1 MENVTL
7 APFFVVGISVKT
19 SNDAGKAA
27 IDIPA
32 LWARFIGE
40 NIGAKIVNKLRDE
53 VYSIYT
59 DYEGDYTQ
67 PYTTVIGYAVQD
79 LDEVPEGM
87 RGVTIAGGTYQ
98 KYALK
103 GNMQEGL
110 VFNAWLD
117 IWKSGISRA
126 YTTDFEVYGAKAQ
139 NPEVAEVDIFIALS

>member
-1 MENVTL
+1 MEKVTL
-7 APFFVVGISVKT
+7 TPFFVVGISVET
-19 SNDAGKAA
+19 SNDPGKAA

-40 NIGAKIVNKLRDE
+40 NIGAKILNKLRDE

-67 PYTTVIGYAVQD
+67 PYTTVIGYAVPS
-79 LDEVPEGM
+79 LEEIPEGM
-87 RGVTIAGGTYQ
+87 RGVTIAGGSYQ
-98 KYALK
+98 KYVLK

-139 NPEVAEVDIFIALS
+139 NPEAAEVDIFIALR